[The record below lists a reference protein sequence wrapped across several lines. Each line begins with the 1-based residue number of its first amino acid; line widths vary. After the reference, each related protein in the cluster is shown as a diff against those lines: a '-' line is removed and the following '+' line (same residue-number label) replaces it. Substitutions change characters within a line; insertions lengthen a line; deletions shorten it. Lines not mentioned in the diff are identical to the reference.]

1 MDFLKNLMKLKKSEL
16 SLDEIAEMLGT
27 NPEAI
32 VEFENA
38 YHAADFAKGVSDNYF
53 EVNAKQA
60 SELRE
65 NDIVSDEATKE
76 IARKIVNEFISQ
88 TIVYSYEREATSQ
101 KLIDFTHHI
110 ADSEHVTP
118 KDIKALPKNIQPQ
131 CTGLYTK
138 RDIPN
143 TGKYLL
149 YHLNE
154 ALTQTDTEK
163 VKANYHLFRQG
174 LDILDLDELTY
185 SMIDNNPSS
194 MGNWLPKMTKAVD
207 KYGFFKIPNTKI
219 IKVPITMLQLTRQVD
234 YPMITKTTL
243 DIVDNYCHEVFGLD
257 DTKKYFVKTGIR
269 SNKQDFRNVIVQG
282 EKEVKELGEYLL
294 YLHQRDIQMASPLCH
309 PRIYG
314 AGTTVEWVVR
324 EYIDDVEDNPT
335 IYHGMPLHTEYRVFV
350 DFDTKEVLGIHNYWD
365 PDVMLNHFKKRAESN
380 PNDIDAKHDYITYSL
395 NKECLVNRYEANKNT
410 VMMHVAEFIK
420 DCDDMYGQWSIDI
433 MQNGTDFWFIDAA
446 IAENSAFYTSTV
458 PEELRRKSKENWLPD
473 ISLPALAS
481 DDTNN

>member
-1 MDFLKNLMKLKKSEL
+1 MDFLKNLIKPKKSAL
-16 SLDEIAEMLGT
+16 SLDEIANMLNT

-38 YHAADFAKGVSDNYF
+38 YHAADFKKGISDNYF

-88 TIVYSYEREATSQ
+88 TVVYSYERETTSQ
-101 KLIDFTHHI
+101 KLIDFTYRI
-110 ADSEHVTP
+110 ADSEHVKP
-118 KDIKALPKNIQPQ
+118 EDIKALPKSIQPQ
-131 CTGLYTK
+131 CTGLYAQ
-138 RDIPN
+138 RDIPD
-143 TGKYLL
+143 TGKELL
-149 YHLNE
+149 YFLNE
-154 ALTQTDTEK
+154 ALTQTDIKKQKTC
-163 VKANYHLFRQG
+163 YHMFRQG

-194 MGNWLPKMTKAVD
+194 MGNWLPRMTKAVD

-219 IKVPITMLQLTRQVD
+219 IKVPITMLQLTRQVE
-234 YPMITKTTL
+234 YPMITRTTL

-269 SNKQDFRNVIVQG
+269 SNKQDFRNALIQG

-294 YLHQRDIQMASPLCH
+294 YLHQRDIQMASPLCS
-309 PRIYG
+309 PCIYG

-324 EYIDDVEDNPT
+324 EFIDDVEGNQT

-350 DFDTKEVLGIHNYWD
+350 DFDTKEVLGVHNYWD
-365 PDVMLNHFKKRAESN
+365 PDVMLNHFKERAESK

-395 NKECLVNRYEANKNT
+395 NKERLVDRYEANKDT
-410 VMMHVAEFIK
+410 VTVHVTEFIK
-420 DCDDMYGQWSIDI
+420 DCDDMHGQWSIDI
-433 MQNGTDFWFIDAA
+433 MQNGDVFWFIDAA
-446 IAENSAFYTSTV
+446 IAETSAFYTSTV

-473 ISLPALAS
+473 ISLPALAC
-481 DDTNN
+481 DDTKN